1 MFCTD
6 IHIILDDNEYGKNF
20 KYDVA
25 SLCLGHFS
33 QGTKQYIIL
42 MEISK
47 QMDILKSV
55 QLRLEKKLLKILPN
69 EKNFGVVCVVWAF
82 FAHI

>member
-1 MFCTD
+1 MKGMDMLIFMLQQMGT
-6 IHIILDDNEYGKNF
+6 
-20 KYDVA
+20 
-25 SLCLGHFS
+25 
-33 QGTKQYIIL
+33 GTKQYIIL
-42 MEISK
+42 MKISK

-69 EKNFGVVCVVWAF
+69 EKNFGVVCVVWVF

>member
-25 SLCLGHFS
+25 SLCLGYFS
-33 QGTKQYIIL
+33 QGTKQYIIM

-47 QMDILKSV
+47 QMNILMSV
-55 QLRLEKKLLKILPN
+55 QLRLE
-69 EKNFGVVCVVWAF
+69 
-82 FAHI
+82 

>member
-1 MFCTD
+1 M
-6 IHIILDDNEYGKNF
+6 
-20 KYDVA
+20 
-25 SLCLGHFS
+25 CLGHFS

-55 QLRLEKKLLKILPN
+55 QLRLEKKLLKILLN
-69 EKNFGVVCVVWAF
+69 EKNFGVVCVFGVF